1 MFNLNIYE
9 KFIDACGGKTATKDT
24 VSNGLKQQIA
34 KTSYTFPTASFN
46 KATELL
52 LAFKNNPIK
61 ELTFTIRDIDPV
73 PAGRPR
79 ARVIFK
85 NGKPMATVYPD
96 PKDKKY
102 REYIMDI
109 MQDHVDMINAK
120 MKQSSLADTDTG
132 LIEGE
137 IHCRLIFNMAMPK
150 ANKFL
155 HILGLL
161 KIWRP
166 LKKPDND
173 NLYKLFID
181 CQQGILF
188 KDDSQFTTT
197 LIEKYY
203 ALEPSIQFKIW
214 YREKPLYS
222 QSVKSTDS

>member
-9 KFIDACGGKTATKDT
+9 KFMQLCGGNNSDINSVSDKLTA
-24 VSNGLKQQIA
+24 VIEANGRSFS
-34 KTSYTFPTASFN
+34 TSSIKRA
-46 KATELL
+46 AQVLVD
-52 LAFKNNPIK
+52 FKNNPIK
-61 ELTFTIRDIDPV
+61 ELTFIIKDIEPV

-79 ARVIFK
+79 ARCIFK

-96 PKDKKY
+96 PKDKNY
-102 REYIMDI
+102 RQQIMDI
-109 MQDHVDMINAK
+109 MQDEVDMINAK
-120 MKQSSLADTDTG
+120 LKQSNLSDTESG

-137 IHCRLIFNMAMPK
+137 IHCRLIFNMSMPK

-161 KIWRP
+161 KLWRP

-203 ALEPSIQFKIW
+203 AMEPSIQFKIW

-222 QSVKSTDS
+222 IPVKVSQS

>member
-1 MFNLNIYE
+1 MFNLNLYDVFMN
-9 KFIDACGGKTATKDT
+9 KCGKNPTTEDIT
-24 VSNGLKQQIA
+24 EQLKSSLGISDDYA
-34 KTSYTFPTASFN
+34 STSFKRA
-46 KATELL
+46 AEVL

-61 ELTFTIRDIDPV
+61 EFTIVIKGVDPT

-79 ARVIFK
+79 ARVISK
-85 NGKPMATVYPD
+85 NGKMMATVYAD
-96 PKDKKY
+96 PKDKNY
-102 REYIMDI
+102 RQRVMDI
-109 MQDHVDMINAK
+109 VQDRIDIINET
-120 MKQSSLADTDTG
+120 MKQKSFSDTETG

-137 IHCRLIFNMAMPK
+137 IHCRLIFNMRMPK

-155 HILGLL
+155 HILGAL

-203 ALEPSIQFKIW
+203 AMEPSIQFKIW
-214 YREKPLYS
+214 YREKPLFALTPS
-222 QSVKSTDS
+222 ASNK